1 LSDAEAVMRAAL
13 GHARANGWLVTVAV
27 VDEAGTPIMTARL
40 DEASPASFATA
51 IEKARSAA
59 LTGLSSKLL
68 EAMVG
73 ERPALVT
80 LGRVSIQGG
89 LPILHEGQRVG
100 GIGVSGVRSEQ
111 DEAVAQAGLDALAA
125 PQSQSTRNAKS

>member
-1 LSDAEAVMRAAL
+1 MVRAAL
-13 GHARANGWLVTVAV
+13 AHARENGWLVTVAV
-27 VDEAGTPIMTARL
+27 VDDGGAPIMIARL
-40 DEASPASFATA
+40 DDASPASFSTA

-59 LTGLSSKLL
+59 FTGLSSKLL
-68 EAMVG
+68 ESMIG

-100 GIGVSGVRSEQ
+100 GIGVSGVRSDQ
-111 DEAVAQAGLDALAA
+111 DEAVATSGLAALAA
-125 PQSQSTRNAKS
+125 LHSSSTRQSKS